1 MCAGN
6 RLSSVRVI
14 VHRYYVTSSGARRAR
29 VGRGVGRREG
39 ARAPA
44 ARCEA
49 TRALLAAAIARPRTG
64 SATRA
69 PRDVLSVTE
78 HPPHG
83 VPAPAARSAPR
94 PAGAAPAAAAAGA
107 PAPSA
112 LAAPA
117 PARTRPGR
125 RPLEPVPHLEAA
137 RFRQWSVSR
146 YGRGNGA
153 HFLSAGLG
161 RKEKARDRSPRSDLF
176 DSSKFLCFRV
186 SALTSNFLIF
196 LPFVLNYYLSRYDYD
211 FHRTRMSRFNTNT
224 VTFETLVK
232 FEHKLSRSSDSFKR
246 VCERKSKGG
255 LCK

>member
-14 VHRYYVTSSGARRAR
+14 VHQYYVTSSGARRAR

-44 ARCEA
+44 ARCEE

-94 PAGAAPAAAAAGA
+94 PAGAAPATTAAGA

-117 PARTRPGR
+117 TARTRPGR

-137 RFRQWSVSR
+137 RFCQWSVSP
-146 YGRGNGA
+146 YCRGNSA

-161 RKEKARDRSPRSDLF
+161 RKEKVRDRSPRSDLF

-186 SALTSNFLIF
+186 SALASNFLIF
-196 LPFVLNYYLSRYDYD
+196 LPFVFYYLSRYDSM
-211 FHRTRMSRFNTNT
+211 TSI
-224 VTFETLVK
+224 VLESLVSIRI
-232 FEHKLSRSSDSFKR
+232 L
-246 VCERKSKGG
+246 
-255 LCK
+255 